1 MLTPSVWNI
10 VKEGKAFYFL
20 ILHTDYFFDAQN
32 INSNNKV
39 TDISYIYVS
48 PWCSGYDYCTTLFNS
63 GSAQVQI
70 IPQINSSSFKIT

>member
-1 MLTPSVWNI
+1 MEYN
-10 VKEGKAFYFL
+10 KEGKAIYFL

-32 INSNNKV
+32 INSNSKI

-70 IPQINSSSFKIT
+70 QLATCRKFAMVRISDVG